1 MTTQKTNFTRTV
13 LVLCLFILCA
23 CTSRM
28 EAEYKDALS
37 EVEQSHFRIAVS
49 KLEVFTKKYP
59 DDPMAVSAA
68 KEAARISQYEIKDFE
83 RTVGFLKFII
93 LKSQDFKDRFQ
104 AQDALASIYFENLQN
119 YKGAINEYNRLIE
132 ISSSEADKQKYAQMV
147 ARSYYYLGNFAQTLN
162 EIDELLKRH
171 TQVLDKFA
179 VLLLKANTYV
189 ATKEFKKAI
198 GILDQLQLEFPE
210 KAKAESIPLSIAIC
224 YEELEDF
231 KKAIEV
237 LEEAKKTDQNN
248 DYLELRIKRLQERLS
263 NKPGSKGYRK

>member
-1 MTTQKTNFTRTV
+1 MMIQKTNFIRIGIAIIIS
-13 LVLCLFILCA
+13 FLCA

-37 EVEQSHFRIAVS
+37 EVEKGHFRIAVS

-59 DDPMAVSAA
+59 DDPMAVTAA
-68 KEAARISQYEIKDFE
+68 KEAARIAQYEIKDFG

-104 AQDALASIYFENLQN
+104 AQDSLASIYFENLQN

-132 ISSSEADKQKYAQMV
+132 ISSSESDKQKYAQMV
-147 ARSYYYLGNFAQTLN
+147 ARSNYYLGNFEQTLN

-171 TQVLDKFA
+171 TQILDKFTI
-179 VLLLKANTYV
+179 LLLKANTYV
-189 ATKEFKKAI
+189 ATKDFKRAI
-198 GILDQLQLEFPE
+198 TILEQLRNEFPE
-210 KAKAESIPLSIAIC
+210 KAKAESIALSIAIC

-231 KKAIEV
+231 NKAINV
-237 LEEAKKTDQNN
+237 LEEAKKTEHNS